1 MLQSSN
7 ITHKMSTNINDQ
19 NKEHDA
25 SYSCPSNPLDIQNG
39 YKKKLSLLH
48 PDDIPPICR
57 THDLQHDKKSDNND
71 LVVSKQNADLYISS
85 STSNSDAEL
94 ELSTSSNAST
104 STKSDTTQYS
114 SSQLHYY
121 RNRDKILAY
130 AKLRY
135 KNNRESLLAY
145 SKKYQSERKDIVKE
159 RNITYYEANRE
170 RLLKDRALK
179 ITCECG
185 KVIAK
190 GSLSNHLRT
199 AYHLRRVPKV
209 DNREDIAS
217 VPELNSV

>member
-1 MLQSSN
+1 
-7 ITHKMSTNINDQ
+7 MSTNINEQ
-19 NKEHDA
+19 SKEHGTSTGPCNPPVIHNA
-25 SYSCPSNPLDIQNG
+25 SRP
-39 YKKKLSLLH
+39 KLSLLN
-48 PDDIPPICR
+48 PDDIPSVYR
-57 THDLQHDKKSDNND
+57 TQHNGNDRKSDA
-71 LVVSKQNADLYISS
+71 STAACPREQNTDIHYISPP
-85 STSNSDAEL
+85 TDVEL
-94 ELSTSSNAST
+94 EVSTSSNESTT
-104 STKSDTTQYS
+104 STNSESTQYS

-145 SKKYQSERKDIVKE
+145 SKKYQSERKDVVKE

-170 RLLKDRALK
+170 RLLKDRASE

-199 AYHLRRVPKV
+199 AYHLRRVSKI
-209 DNREDIAS
+209 DNREDIKPFPDLTA
-217 VPELNSV
+217 